1 MTPVTW
7 AFPGHRVVGEL
18 TPSFDEIPLRIAV
31 PLANGVITTSRNS
44 GHHHADV
51 VSAVDRK
58 SYKVDGQSAVAPTAG
73 YARHAA
79 VNVLHQVAGA
89 LPASPRLPF
98 IPSPLPS
105 LATGHP
111 FCPAVSVPVVV
122 ASPPGDA
129 RPAVLDHQVNAH
141 TPRFPVHRFTPPAV
155 VVSDPGLALH
165 APCRRRLRPWP
176 CPGHRRLCPPAICHF
191 SGLAVIV
198 SDPALTLP
206 QPTAALS
213 APPFPPPQQS
223 CPSLRSHRRQTHP
236 FSGTS
241 TPAFC
246 PCK

>member
-18 TPSFDEIPLRIAV
+18 TPSFDEITLRIAV

-58 SYKVDGQSAVAPTAG
+58 SYKVDRQSAVAPTAG

-111 FCPAVSVPVVV
+111 FCPAVSVPLVV

-129 RPAVLDHQVNAH
+129 RPAVLDRQVNAH

-155 VVSDPGLALH
+155 VVSDPGLALVIVVS
-165 APCRRRLRPWP
+165 ALRPFAISP
-176 CPGHRRLCPPAICHF
+176 ALPSSSQTRLNLAAAHCGTLCTAVSTPTAVLPVASFPPA
-191 SGLAVIV
+191 VN
-198 SDPALTLP
+198 P
-206 QPTAALS
+206 
-213 APPFPPPQQS
+213 
-223 CPSLRSHRRQTHP
+223 P